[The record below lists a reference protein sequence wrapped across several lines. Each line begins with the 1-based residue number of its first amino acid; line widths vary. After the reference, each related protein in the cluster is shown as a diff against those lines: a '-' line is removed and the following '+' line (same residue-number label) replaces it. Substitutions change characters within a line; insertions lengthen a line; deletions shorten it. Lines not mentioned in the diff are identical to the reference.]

1 MLRVVTMVKEMGG
14 ALDKRKMTLYHRL
27 KRREAEITKRCNK
40 TRALWNQCSSS
51 SVAMSRNL
59 EGFAQCGCLSLGMLP
74 QGEPFRCLPIQS
86 RGSEKHIHVRTENYV
101 ATVGT
106 LMES

>member
-1 MLRVVTMVKEMGG
+1 MLRVVTVFKEMGG
-14 ALDKRKMTLYHRL
+14 ALDKRKMTLHHRL
-27 KRREAEITKRCNK
+27 KRREAEITKICNK
-40 TRALWNQCSSS
+40 TGALCSSR
-51 SVAMSRNL
+51 VAMSRNL
-59 EGFAQCGCLSLGMLP
+59 EGFAQCGCVSLGMLP